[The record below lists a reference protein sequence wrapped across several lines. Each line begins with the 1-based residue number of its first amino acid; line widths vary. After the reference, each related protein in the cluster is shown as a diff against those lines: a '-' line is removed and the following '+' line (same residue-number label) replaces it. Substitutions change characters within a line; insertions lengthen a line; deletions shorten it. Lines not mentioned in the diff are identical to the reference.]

1 MVALQRNGVLNVMN
15 RRGKMYPGFPLDLK
29 AQVNEGL
36 FVDIGNDFNS
46 TRLITVSEE
55 GEVIEVNLN
64 GAIVKREQLMK
75 PTKESKFWLVNDAL
89 HKTFVIARQEYNKT
103 SILNRGAEVVMEK
116 NIISTGDLLVQ
127 YYSFSTDNQIIAII
141 DQEQEFAYIYG
152 KDGQQITFVPSES
165 SQAISLLYSSGQKE
179 YKLYKNFGNN
189 FTVETFK

>member
-55 GEVIEVNLN
+55 GEVIEVNLK
-64 GAIVKREQLMK
+64 GEIVKREQLMK

-103 SILNRGAEVVMEK
+103 SILNRAAEVVMEK

>member
-1 MVALQRNGVLNVMN
+1 
-15 RRGKMYPGFPLDLK
+15 
-29 AQVNEGL
+29 
-36 FVDIGNDFNS
+36 
-46 TRLITVSEE
+46 
-55 GEVIEVNLN
+55 
-64 GAIVKREQLMK
+64 MK

-89 HKTFVIARQEYNKT
+89 NKTFVIARQEYNKT

-165 SQAISLLYSSGQKE
+165 SRAISLLYSSGQKE